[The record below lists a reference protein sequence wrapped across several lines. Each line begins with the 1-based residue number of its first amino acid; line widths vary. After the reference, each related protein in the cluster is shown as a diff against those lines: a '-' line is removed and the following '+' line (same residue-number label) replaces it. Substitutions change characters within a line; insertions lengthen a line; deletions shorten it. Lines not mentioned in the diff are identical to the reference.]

1 MASPYKRRRPSLVRN
16 FWIYRRLVGLA
27 VMLGL
32 LLWFIW
38 ANKDPVNVNFPFG
51 LGKFQSTSGLVI
63 LLSALFGAVATALL
77 TTLAYAWRRVHSPVG
92 RPADTEEGTMGD
104 DRPPPDYA
112 AKASENPPDENWP

>member
-1 MASPYKRRRPSLVRN
+1 MTSPYKRRRPSIVRN

-38 ANKDPVNVNFPFG
+38 ANNDPVSVNFPFR
-51 LGKFQSTSGLVI
+51 LGKFQSSSGLVI
-63 LLSALFGAVATALL
+63 LLSALFGSGATALL
-77 TTLAYAWRRVHSPVG
+77 MTLALAWRRMNPAGG
-92 RPADTEEGTMGD
+92 RAPEIGEGSLTD

-112 AKASENPPDENWP
+112 AKASEAPAGENWP